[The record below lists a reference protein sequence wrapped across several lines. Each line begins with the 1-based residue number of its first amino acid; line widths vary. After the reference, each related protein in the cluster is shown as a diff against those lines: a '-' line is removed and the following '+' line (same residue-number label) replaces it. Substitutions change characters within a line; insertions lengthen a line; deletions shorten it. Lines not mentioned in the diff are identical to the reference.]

1 MHHGASLLL
10 GVAKPSK
17 CRDARA
23 VRPCIIFDPQFVTRT
38 HEPCVPTMLAKNVG
52 SVMPVMLFVAN
63 IYGPMG
69 RQYIVII
76 KNQLRGCVDFK
87 NLGNLAGADRNA

>member
-1 MHHGASLLL
+1 
-10 GVAKPSK
+10 
-17 CRDARA
+17 
-23 VRPCIIFDPQFVTRT
+23 
-38 HEPCVPTMLAKNVG
+38 MLAKNVG

-87 NLGNLAGADRNA
+87 NLCNLAGADRNA